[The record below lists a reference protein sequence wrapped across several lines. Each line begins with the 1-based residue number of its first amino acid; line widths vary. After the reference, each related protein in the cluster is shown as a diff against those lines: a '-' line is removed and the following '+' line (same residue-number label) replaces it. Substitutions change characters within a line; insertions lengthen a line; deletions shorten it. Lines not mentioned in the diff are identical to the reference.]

1 MPTGAAD
8 HRTIS
13 PIAILSAAA
22 NVVAWGLTQ
31 VPMVRD
37 GDYLNLFGAVVCGL
51 LAAATG
57 VLVLVGKRSN
67 RRSEVL
73 AIVSLLFTTP
83 IFCGLVGW
91 CGFVRLLTAGR

>member
-1 MPTGAAD
+1 MPTREAGR
-8 HRTIS
+8 RTIS
-13 PIAILSAAA
+13 PMAVLSAAA
-22 NVVAWGLTQ
+22 NVVAWALTQ
-31 VPMVRD
+31 IPMVRD
-37 GDYLNLFGAVVCGL
+37 GAYVNLIGAVLCGL
-51 LAAATG
+51 FAAAAG